1 MSLNK
6 VMLIGRIDDKP
17 QVREIEGGSKAVGL
31 SIVTTRHDCDADVS
45 EEGTSNEW
53 HRVVI
58 IEEGLVAFAETQLQE
73 NDHVYIEGQ
82 LHTERWQDETYQWRS
97 LTKILI
103 SQSSDQLQ
111 KFTPNDDPTFGTRP
125 SNSGLAAAREAH
137 LIEAVNLDA
146 HL

>member
-6 VMLIGRIDDKP
+6 VMLIGRLDDVP
-17 QVREIEGGSKAVGL
+17 QIREIEGGSKAVGL
-31 SIVTTRHDCDADVS
+31 SIVTTRRDCDADVG
-45 EEGTSNEW
+45 EELTSTEW

-58 IEEGLVAFAETQLQE
+58 IEERLVAFAETHLQR

-111 KFTPNDDPTFGTRP
+111 KFTPNEDPTFGTRP
-125 SNSGLAAAREAH
+125 SNSGLAAAREAY
-137 LIEAVNLDA
+137 LIEAANLNA